1 MTFRAIHTLDARGN
15 ILLALLERGF
25 DVRDATMR
33 RFIWQTADEL
43 SRLLS
48 SKGVEY
54 ARLKSALVP
63 QANKQEIALG
73 PRQQGWILGLLNIH
87 LEPSGNPLALRTSNQ
102 VYCVYI
108 NNVTGRFRETLH
120 QTLREVGSIGEVPPV
135 AVPLPMLDPEPS
147 VVPGVGAS

>member
-1 MTFRAIHTLDARGN
+1 
-15 ILLALLERGF
+15 
-25 DVRDATMR
+25 MR

-63 QANKQEIALG
+63 QANKQEIALFFDSCLADRGLTGSTFTDASFLSSDRRSSHSTCLGDLLGG

-102 VYCVYI
+102 VYCV
-108 NNVTGRFRETLH
+108 LH
-120 QTLREVGSIGEVPPV
+120 Q
-135 AVPLPMLDPEPS
+135 
-147 VVPGVGAS
+147 

>member
-25 DVRDATMR
+25 DVRDAAMR

-48 SKGVEY
+48 SQGVEY

-63 QANKQEIALG
+63 QPNKQEIACSLIRAL
-73 PRQQGWILGLLNIH
+73 PNRGL
-87 LEPSGNPLALRTSNQ
+87 
-102 VYCVYI
+102 
-108 NNVTGRFRETLH
+108 TGSTFTDASFLSS
-120 QTLREVGSIGEVPPV
+120 TAGV
-135 AVPLPMLDPEPS
+135 ATVR
-147 VVPGVGAS
+147 ASAI